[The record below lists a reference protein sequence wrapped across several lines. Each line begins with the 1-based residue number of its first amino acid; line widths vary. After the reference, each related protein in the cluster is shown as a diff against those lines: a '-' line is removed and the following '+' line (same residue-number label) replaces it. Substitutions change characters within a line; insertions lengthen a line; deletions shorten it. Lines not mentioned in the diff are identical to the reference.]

1 MGKTEKEQTE
11 IRSNADTNTSNNTGG
26 GDDKEF
32 LRTEPLGKLLLKL
45 ALPTV
50 AAQLINMLYNIV
62 DRIYI
67 GHIPEIGATA
77 LTGVG
82 VCMPLIMIVSAFAA
96 LVGYGGAPRASI
108 FMGKKDKD
116 TAEKILGNCFIVQIV
131 ISVLL
136 TIVLLLWNRDFLM
149 AFGASENTIEYG
161 VNYMN
166 IYALGTIFVEITLG
180 MNAFITA
187 QGFAKTGML
196 SVLIGAVSNIILDPV
211 FIFGFNMDVRG
222 AALATIISQALS
234 CIWVVSFLCGKKTFL
249 KIRRKNL
256 RLAPKIIFPCLA
268 LGAATFIMQASESV
282 ISVCFNSSLQKY
294 GGDIA
299 VGAMTILTSVMQ
311 FAMLPLQ
318 GLGQGAQP
326 IISYC
331 YGAGDAG
338 RVRSAF
344 KLLLKVSMAYSI
356 ILWALVM
363 LLPGGFAAMF
373 TTDAVLMEYTRT
385 ALRIYMASM
394 FLFGIQIACQMTF
407 NALGK
412 AVESIVVAVMRKFIL
427 LIPLIYIMPQII
439 KSNQAIAV
447 YVAEPIADLLAVTF
461 TAILFAVQFRKT
473 LRKIQKAY
481 DDLDSCSL
489 RAV

>member
-1 MGKTEKEQTE
+1 MRHKEQSTE
-11 IRSNADTNTSNNTGG
+11 MNT
-26 GDDKEF
+26 DKEF
-32 LRTEPLGKLLLKL
+32 LRTEPLGRLLLKL

-108 FMGKKDKD
+108 FMGKQDKES
-116 TAEKILGNCFIVQIV
+116 AEKTLGNCFVLQIL
-131 ISVLL
+131 ISVVL
-136 TIVLLLWNRDFLM
+136 TIVLLIWNRDFLM
-149 AFGASENTIEYG
+149 AFGASKNTIEYG

-196 SVLIGAVSNIILDPV
+196 SVLIGAVANIILDPI
-211 FIFGFNMDVRG
+211 FIFGFHMDVRG

-249 KIRRKNL
+249 KIRRRNL
-256 RLAPKIIFPCLA
+256 RLVPKIIMPCLA
-268 LGAATFIMQASESV
+268 LGVATFIMQASESV

-331 YGAGDAG
+331 YGAGDRE
-338 RVRSAF
+338 RVKGAF
-344 KLLLKVSMAYSI
+344 KLLLKVSLGYSI
-356 ILWALVM
+356 VLWILVM

-373 TTDAVLMEYTRT
+373 TSDPQLMDYTRT
-385 ALRIYMASM
+385 ALRIYMGSM
-394 FLFGIQIACQMTF
+394 FLFGIQMACQMTF

-412 AVESIVVAVMRKFIL
+412 AKESIVVAVMRKFVL
-427 LIPLIYIMPQII
+427 LIPLIYIMPQILR
-439 KSNQAIAV
+439 SDQTMAV
-447 YVAEPIADLLAVTF
+447 YMAEPIADLLAVTF
-461 TAILFAVQFRKT
+461 TAVLFSIQFKKT
-473 LRKIQKAY
+473 LGTMKRTVQKTAG
-481 DDLDSCSL
+481 
-489 RAV
+489 